1 MKCNRLLSFFFVL
14 VTTGGVAAQEAPGIQ
29 IENSVK
35 FGKGGDTDLL
45 LDIAMP
51 AKGEGTFPTI
61 LCIHGGSWKSGKR
74 QDLSQIIKTL
84 ASRGFVAATI
94 SYRFLQVAKFPA
106 QIEDSKAAVR
116 WLRANAAKYK
126 IDKDHVGVVGFSAGA
141 HLACLLGTTGKN
153 DNLEGSGGSPDQS
166 SNVQAVVDFF
176 GPTDFTTKDWSEDVE
191 TRILAPFLGD
201 TFANRPDLYRRASPI
216 IYIKAGA
223 PPFLILHGTEDKTV
237 SIRQSR
243 SFAKKLEETG
253 VQVKLI
259 EVSGAGH
266 GWRGDQMLKSTEE
279 MVAFFDATLR
289 PKK

>member
-1 MKCNRLLSFFFVL
+1 MKCNCLLSFLLVL
-14 VTTGGVAAQEAPGIQ
+14 TTTGGVAAQDAPRIQ

-35 FGKGGDTDLL
+35 YGKGGDTDLL

-51 AKGEGTFPTI
+51 AKGEGPFPTI
-61 LCIHGGSWKSGKR
+61 VCIHGGSWKSGKR

-126 IDKDHVGVVGFSAGA
+126 VDKDHLGVVGFSAGA

-153 DNLEGSGGSPDQS
+153 DNLEGSGGSTEQS

-176 GPTDFTTKDWSEDVE
+176 GPTDFTTKDWPEDAE
-191 TRILAPFLGD
+191 TKTLAPFLGD
-201 TFANRPDLYRRASPI
+201 SFANRPDLYRRASPI
-216 IYIKAGA
+216 IYIKPGA

-243 SFAKKLEETG
+243 TFAKKLEETG

-259 EVSGAGH
+259 EMPGAGH
-266 GWRGDQMLKSTEE
+266 GWRGDQMLKSIEE
-279 MVAFFDATLR
+279 MVAFFDANLR
-289 PKK
+289 AKK

>member
-1 MKCNRLLSFFFVL
+1 MKRKCLLSFFLALATSSV
-14 VTTGGVAAQEAPGIQ
+14 GSAQEAPEIQ

-35 FGKGGDTDLL
+35 YGKGGDTDLL
-45 LDIAMP
+45 LDIAIP
-51 AKGEGTFPTI
+51 AKGAGPFPTI
-61 LCIHGGSWKSGKR
+61 ICIHGGSWKSGKR
-74 QDLSQIIKTL
+74 QDLSLITKIL

-126 IDKDHVGVVGFSAGA
+126 IDKDHMGVVGFSAGA
-141 HLACLLGTTGKN
+141 HLACLLGTTGKS
-153 DNLEGSGGSPDQS
+153 DNLEGTGGSPEQA

-176 GPTDFTTKDWSEDVE
+176 GPADFTTQDWPEEAE
-191 TRILAPFLGD
+191 TKTLAPFLGD

-216 IYIKAGA
+216 IYVKSGA
-223 PPFLILHGTEDKTV
+223 PPFLIFHGTEDKTV

-243 SFAKKLEETG
+243 TFAKKLEETG
-253 VQVKLI
+253 VPVKLI
-259 EVSGAGH
+259 EVPGAGH
-266 GWRGDQMLKSTEE
+266 GWRGDLMLKSNEE
-279 MVAFFDATLR
+279 MVAFFNANLR